1 MKFFFNAEL
10 SYNGLH
16 GTLDTTSFQWQ
27 VNHVGIFQSSFP
39 TRKNKMGMLVHGPE
53 ISQDT
58 QCIFR
63 QRYQP
68 VLVAFGVTDM
78 NPHVYGVYISH
89 SQLDAFGKAQSH
101 AVDGEEKDLIAQPV
115 GCGKELVYLIDGQ
128 DIRNPGC
135 LWRFYQGD
143 IIPGFI
149 QYIGV
154 KEFQTVQVKLD
165 RAPGTRIQELV
176 EIVKQLVGCKI
187 VNPAVEIVSD
197 TPDGPCVG
205 LNGFWLQSS
214 EFQIFQMLLV
224 IPVEL
229 RIIWHVDVHCNLLF
243 VIIDMKGK
251 CSCIAAF
258 FLLQKNYEV
267 TMR

>member
-1 MKFFFNAEL
+1 
-10 SYNGLH
+10 
-16 GTLDTTSFQWQ
+16 
-27 VNHVGIFQSSFP
+27 
-39 TRKNKMGMLVHGPE
+39 
-53 ISQDT
+53 
-58 QCIFR
+58 
-63 QRYQP
+63 
-68 VLVAFGVTDM
+68 M
-78 NPHVYGVYISH
+78 NPHVYEVYISH
-89 SQLDAFGKAQSH
+89 SQLDAFAKAQSY
-101 AVDGEEKDLIAQPV
+101 AVDGEEKDLITQPV

-205 LNGFWLQSS
+205 INGFWLESS
-214 EFQIFQMLLV
+214 EFQTLQVFSV
-224 IPVEL
+224 ILVEL
-229 RIIWHVDVHCNLLF
+229 RIIRHVDVHCNLLF
-243 VIIDMKGK
+243 VIMYERQMLLH
-251 CSCIAAF
+251 CR
-258 FLLQKNYEV
+258 FLFITKKQDA
-267 TMR
+267 TIC

>member
-1 MKFFFNAEL
+1 MEWHEIFFNAEL

-89 SQLDAFGKAQSH
+89 SQLDTFAKTQSH

-115 GCGKELVYLIDGQ
+115 GCGKKLIYVIDGQ

-135 LWRFYQGD
+135 LWRLDQGD
-143 IIPGFI
+143 VMPGFI
-149 QYIGV
+149 QHIGV
-154 KEFQTVQVKLD
+154 EKFQAVQIEFD
-165 RAPGTRIQELV
+165 RVSAI
-176 EIVKQLVGCKI
+176 
-187 VNPAVEIVSD
+187 PAYSAE
-197 TPDGPCVG
+197 G
-205 LNGFWLQSS
+205 
-214 EFQIFQMLLV
+214 
-224 IPVEL
+224 
-229 RIIWHVDVHCNLLF
+229 
-243 VIIDMKGK
+243 
-251 CSCIAAF
+251 
-258 FLLQKNYEV
+258 
-267 TMR
+267 